1 MVFKKA
7 EARMS
12 SQDKTSHTSLIARE
26 GVPFIILSFL
36 LAIILFFLGLQIAGG
51 VFLVMTAFIAWFFRN
66 PHRNTPN
73 YEKLVIAPADGRV
86 LKLEELSGVQH
97 LIGPCKK
104 ISIFMTVFNVHVN
117 RMPYA
122 GLIESIRYEKGKFFS
137 ANLDKA
143 STDNEKNIIKLRTN
157 DDKEILVVQIAGL
170 IARRIVCWVNEGS
183 HVRSGE
189 RFGLIRFGS
198 CVEVYLPVA
207 CNLAVKVGDKV
218 TAGETPIGYL
228 E

>member
-1 MVFKKA
+1 
-7 EARMS
+7 MS
-12 SQDKTSHTSLIARE
+12 NQDHTSHSSLIVRE
-26 GVPFIILSFL
+26 GIPFILLSFL
-36 LAIILFFLGLQIAGG
+36 LAVIFLFMGLQIAGV
-51 VFLVMTAFIAWFFRN
+51 VFLGIMAFIIWFFRN
-66 PHRNTPN
+66 PHRNTPD

-86 LKLEELSGVQH
+86 LKVEELSNVPH
-97 LIGPCKK
+97 LTSACKK
-104 ISIFMTVFNVHVN
+104 VSIFMTVFNVHVN
-117 RMPYA
+117 RMPCA
-122 GLIESIRYEKGKFFS
+122 GRVESIHYEKGKFLS

-143 STDNEKNIIKLRTN
+143 STENERNILKLRTEYGQ
-157 DDKEILVVQIAGL
+157 EILVVQIAGL
-170 IARRIVCWVNEGS
+170 IARRIVCWVSEGD

-198 CVEVYLPVA
+198 CVEVYLPSD